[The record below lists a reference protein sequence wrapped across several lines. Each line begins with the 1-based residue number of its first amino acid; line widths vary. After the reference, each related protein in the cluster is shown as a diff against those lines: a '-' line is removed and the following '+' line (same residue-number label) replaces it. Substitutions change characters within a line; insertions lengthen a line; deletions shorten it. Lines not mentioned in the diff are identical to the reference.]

1 MWSAEEMPKAKENQ
15 QEGENTPRD
24 DRGKSGDLAAGVSSV
39 DAGTDLAKPL
49 GENIFKEGESVI
61 CSAKKMK
68 HLYDGQNAT
77 IVRVMA
83 KERVKIKMTS
93 GGKKD
98 EVRVVDAHSVR
109 KNETQGEKK
118 ARRAAHAQALFDD
131 TT

>member
-1 MWSAEEMPKAKENQ
+1 MWSAEEMPKPKENR
-15 QEGENTPRD
+15 QEGESTPRD
-24 DRGKSGDLAAGVSSV
+24 EREKSGDVAAGVSSV
-39 DAGTDLAKPL
+39 DAGADQ
-49 GENIFKEGESVI
+49 NMFKEGESVI

-68 HLYDGQNAT
+68 HLYDGQTAT
-77 IVRVMA
+77 IVRVMM
-83 KERVKIKMTS
+83 KDRVKIKMTS

-98 EVRVVDAHSVR
+98 EARVVDAHTLR